1 MATATFT
8 TPTRTI
14 ALAEGTAV
22 APSHHLAASGL
33 TDWYAGAQA
42 KSPINERPQAPGA
55 FNTGTDWSSSL
66 AISIRG
72 FYNGT
77 SNADALLAAE
87 NLSALA
93 GGASVDVAVTD
104 AVRTTSRHVSV
115 RRVSIP
121 DFGVRSAFEFTVDMV
136 AVDPLR
142 YGPEIVA
149 STGVPVSGGG
159 LLWPLGAEPTE
170 FWDWG
175 ADGSSGRLSLTND
188 GTAAVWPSLTVE
200 GGLGGGFVATNVT
213 TGESI
218 RFVRPIPAGSS
229 VTINQRTGMASI
241 DGQSDVSGFITERGF
256 FSVPAK
262 ETHQIQFAAL
272 GAVTGTPQF
281 TATLSPGYL

>member
-1 MATATFT
+1 M
-8 TPTRTI
+8 
-14 ALAEGTAV
+14 
-22 APSHHLAASGL
+22 
-33 TDWYAGAQA
+33 
-42 KSPINERPQAPGA
+42 
-55 FNTGTDWSSSL
+55 
-66 AISIRG
+66 
-72 FYNGT
+72 
-77 SNADALLAAE
+77 
-87 NLSALA
+87 
-93 GGASVDVAVTD
+93 
-104 AVRTTSRHVSV
+104 SV

-256 FSVPAK
+256 RTSQGNAPDPVCCARRGHRHTSVHGDAQSRLSLRSNYGYSK
-262 ETHQIQFAAL
+262 RF
-272 GAVTGTPQF
+272 TGKVG
-281 TATLSPGYL
+281 SD